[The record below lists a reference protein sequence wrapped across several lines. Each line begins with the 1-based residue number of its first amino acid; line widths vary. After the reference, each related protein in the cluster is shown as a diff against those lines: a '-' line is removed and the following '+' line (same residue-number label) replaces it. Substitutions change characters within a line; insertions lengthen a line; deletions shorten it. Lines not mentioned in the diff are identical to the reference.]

1 MGRLNLLFPEYV
13 VMNSMPANT
22 LNEKLFKHR
31 PAPNFLIVGAAR
43 AGTTSLWH
51 WLRQHPH
58 VFMSRDKEPAYFVQN
73 GFRAMTKDKY
83 LSMFAAGQGKPCIG
97 EASTG
102 YLPAAESPPW
112 IHEVLG
118 PVKIIIILRN
128 PIERAF
134 SMYCFM
140 AMMGLEPIETFEEAL
155 DQESRRMASLQFRQN
170 CFMIPRDYQYF
181 HVGLYFDQTMRYIN
195 TFGADRVKILLFD
208 DLKNDPSGFCAGV
221 CQFLGIPYVNGH
233 ALTRENSVTVPR
245 LIALQYRLRAF
256 RVQTR
261 KRLGV
266 SDRAVTCL
274 PIMAMYANKARGTKR
289 ILSSA
294 VRAELVER
302 YRTSVEQLSDLLH
315 RDLSHWLK

>member
-1 MGRLNLLFPEYV
+1 
-13 VMNSMPANT
+13 MNPMPANT

-51 WLRQHPH
+51 WLRRHPQ

-83 LSMFAAGQGKPCIG
+83 LSMFAAGEGKPCIG

-112 IHEVLG
+112 IREVLG

-128 PIERAF
+128 PVERAF

-155 DQESRRMASLQFRQN
+155 DQESRRMASLQFHQN
-170 CFMIPRDYQYF
+170 CFMNIRDYQYF
-181 HVGLYFDQTMRYIN
+181 HVGLYVDQVMRYIK
-195 TFGADRVKILLFD
+195 TFGAERVKILLFD
-208 DLKNDPSGFCAGV
+208 DLKKDPSGFCADV
-221 CQFLGIPYVNGH
+221 CQFLEIPYVNGH

-245 LIALQYRLRAF
+245 SISLQYRLRDM

-274 PIMAMYANKARGTKR
+274 PIMAMLVNAKRGTKR
-289 ILSSA
+289 TLSSA
-294 VRAELVER
+294 VRADLVER
-302 YRTSVEQLSDLLH
+302 YRTSVEQLADLVH